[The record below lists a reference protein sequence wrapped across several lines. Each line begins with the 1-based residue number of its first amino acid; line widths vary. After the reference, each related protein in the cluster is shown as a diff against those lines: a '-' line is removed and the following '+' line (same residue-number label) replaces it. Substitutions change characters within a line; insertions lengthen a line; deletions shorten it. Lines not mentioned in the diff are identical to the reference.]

1 MPDTL
6 IPSQN
11 LFDGETDD
19 SAASIDSLMA
29 DAMNEDEGSDHVN
42 QVRDRRSEQKNFDWF
57 WACYL
62 KCSFIRCV
70 LFLRRI

>member
-1 MPDTL
+1 MSDTP

-29 DAMNEDEGSDHVN
+29 DAMNEDEGSDHLE
-42 QVRDRRSEQKNFDWF
+42 QVRDRLNEQKILTGFERVTKF
-57 WACYL
+57 
-62 KCSFIRCV
+62 SSIRCV
-70 LFLRRI
+70 LFVR

>member
-1 MPDTL
+1 MSDTP

-29 DAMNEDEGSDHVN
+29 DAMNEDEGSDHLE
-42 QVRDRRSEQKNFDWF
+42 QVRDRLNEQKILTGFERVTKF
-57 WACYL
+57 
-62 KCSFIRCV
+62 SSIRCV

>member
-1 MPDTL
+1 MPDTP

-11 LFDGETDD
+11 LFDG
-19 SAASIDSLMA
+19 ASIDSLMA
-29 DAMNEDEGSDHVN
+29 DAMNEDKGSDHVN

-70 LFLRRI
+70 LFLGRI

>member
-1 MPDTL
+1 MSDTP

-29 DAMNEDEGSDHVN
+29 DAMNEDEGSDHLE
-42 QVRDRRSEQKNFDWF
+42 QVRDRLNEQKILTGFERVTKF
-57 WACYL
+57 
-62 KCSFIRCV
+62 SSIRCV
-70 LFLRRI
+70 LFLCRI

>member
-1 MPDTL
+1 MPDTP

-29 DAMNEDEGSDHVN
+29 DAMNEDEGSDHVD
-42 QVRDRRSEQKNFDWF
+42 QVRD
-57 WACYL
+57 
-62 KCSFIRCV
+62 
-70 LFLRRI
+70 

>member
-1 MPDTL
+1 MSDTP

-29 DAMNEDEGSDHVN
+29 DAMNEDEGSDHLE
-42 QVRDRRSEQKNFDWF
+42 QVRDRLNEQKILTGFERVTKF
-57 WACYL
+57 
-62 KCSFIRCV
+62 SSIRCV
-70 LFLRRI
+70 LFLR